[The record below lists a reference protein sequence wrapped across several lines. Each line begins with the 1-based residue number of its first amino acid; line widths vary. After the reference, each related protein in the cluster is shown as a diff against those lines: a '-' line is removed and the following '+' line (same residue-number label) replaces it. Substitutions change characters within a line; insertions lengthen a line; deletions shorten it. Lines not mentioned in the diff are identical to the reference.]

1 MERLVFL
8 LLATICT
15 FEVFAQEAIDLGL
28 SVLWSNMNLGA
39 TTPYEEGD
47 YFAWAETKP
56 KEDYTWETYF
66 DVKTIKP
73 SLTFKTFIVGCEIEG
88 SIYDA
93 ARINLGDNWRL
104 PTVDDWQE
112 MYEKCKISMSEGGV
126 QVTGPNGNSII
137 FPATGLYSGKTKKYP
152 NYLEPTLWTS
162 TGWGNGTALA
172 IEFYSSVSGFT
183 AYSIQK
189 KDINKF

>member
-56 KEDYTWETYF
+56 LLL
-66 DVKTIKP
+66 DVK
-73 SLTFKTFIVGCEIEG
+73 
-88 SIYDA
+88 
-93 ARINLGDNWRL
+93 
-104 PTVDDWQE
+104 
-112 MYEKCKISMSEGGV
+112 
-126 QVTGPNGNSII
+126 
-137 FPATGLYSGKTKKYP
+137 
-152 NYLEPTLWTS
+152 
-162 TGWGNGTALA
+162 
-172 IEFYSSVSGFT
+172 
-183 AYSIQK
+183 
-189 KDINKF
+189 